1 MRRAQLHTGRS
12 IVRQAAA
19 AMDENHPDK
28 TPLCAMAKRVSTD
41 AGFEVCNDALQLF
54 GGYGQCPTRP
64 RSPSTAVYTG

>member
-64 RSPSTAVYTG
+64 CSPSTARGRG

>member
-41 AGFEVCNDALQLF
+41 AGFEVCNDAMQLF
-54 GGYGQCPTRP
+54 GGYGQWPTRP
-64 RSPSTAVYTG
+64 RSPSTALYTG